1 VLHIPKQQG
10 AVYARLTDF
19 PREGD
24 MANDVS
30 PISVVPGMKPVH
42 TSAKAPTMTPGRR
55 DFFTYRDLGIAE
67 GSAGKMRGTLMKA
80 KNGMTEPT
88 GWHYH
93 TCESQFV
100 YCLKGWVELEFEG
113 APTVRMEAGDS
124 MFIPGGC
131 IHNELRTSND
141 VEILEVSTP
150 GELGTVPVDPPAGH

>member
-1 VLHIPKQQG
+1 
-10 AVYARLTDF
+10 
-19 PREGD
+19 

-42 TSAKAPTMTPGRR
+42 TSAKAPVMTPGRR
-55 DFFTYRDLGIAE
+55 DFFTYRDLGITE

-100 YCLKGWVELEFEG
+100 YCLNGWVELEFENY
-113 APTVRMEAGDS
+113 PTVRMEAGDS

-131 IHNELRTSND
+131 IHNELRTSD
-141 VEILEVSTP
+141 DIEILEVSTP
-150 GELGTVPVDPPAGH
+150 GELGTVPVDPPAGR